1 MKKVLRVVFACATL
15 FYMSGCATP
24 YPMGVVYSEF
34 KVPAAVTSNN
44 GTTTKVGTAECET
57 YFGLIATGDAS
68 IEAAK
73 KSVGITKVYH
83 VDWQVKNILGVIGKY
98 KVVVYGE

>member
-1 MKKVLRVVFACATL
+1 MKKLLTVVFACATVL
-15 FYMSGCATP
+15 YVSGCASP
-24 YPMGVVYSEF
+24 YPVGVIYSEF
-34 KVPAAVTSNN
+34 KSPLAVTSNN
-44 GTTTKVGTAECET
+44 GTALKVGTAECES

-83 VDWQVKNILGVIGKY
+83 VDWQVKNVLGVIGKY
-98 KVVVYGE
+98 KVTVYGE